1 MSHIRVNNIVVCRPR
16 ERGYSMI
23 ELSVALVIALFLL
36 QGLFTILQNTRN
48 ASTNQ
53 NQLAQLQ
60 DQQRMSM
67 TMLTDVIQQAGYYPG
82 AYTTPAATA
91 LPATALFTTAG
102 QYITGSVNTATYGD
116 QISVRYQG
124 DTTGSVLDC
133 LGSVIPNGTTREM
146 TFKVTQVNNEPK
158 GLYCS
163 TDGGTTF
170 VPLIPNVTKMTVTY
184 GVDSSATTSTNAYL
198 TAAQVGAGTFW
209 SNVLSVKV
217 ALLFGNPLYGQPGQT
232 DPAKQNLPFNRV
244 IAVLSKTGTNAVTID
259 GTEADPV
266 TGNPIT
272 H

>member
-1 MSHIRVNNIVVCRPR
+1 MSHTRVHNIAVRRPR

-23 ELSVALVIALFLL
+23 ELSVALVVALFLL
-36 QGLFTILQNTRN
+36 QGLFTILQNTRS

-60 DQQRMSM
+60 DEQRMSM

-82 AYTTPAATA
+82 AYTIDAPTA
-91 LPATALFTTAG
+91 LPASPLFTTAG
-102 QYITGSVNTATYGD
+102 QYVTGGTNATASYGD
-116 QISVRYQG
+116 TVSVRYQG
-124 DTTGSVLDC
+124 DASGSVLDC
-133 LGSVIPNGTTREM
+133 LGSVILNGKTEEM
-146 TFKVTQVNNEPK
+146 SFSVTKVNNQPL

-163 TDGGTTF
+163 VNGATA

-184 GVDSSATTSTNAYL
+184 GVDSSNTTSTNAYL

-209 SNVLSVKV
+209 NSVLSVKV
-217 ALLFGNPLYGQPGQT
+217 ALLFGNPLFGQPGQT
-232 DPAKQNLPFNRV
+232 KQNLPFNRV

-259 GTEADPV
+259 GIEADPV
-266 TGNPIT
+266 TGTPIS

>member
-1 MSHIRVNNIVVCRPR
+1 MSHIRVNNFVVWRPR

-67 TMLTDVIQQAGYYPG
+67 TMLTDVIQQAGYYPT
-82 AYTTPAATA
+82 AYTTDAATA
-91 LPATALFTTAG
+91 LPASTLFTTAG

-124 DTTGSVLDC
+124 DSTGSVLDC

-146 TFKVTQVNNEPK
+146 TFKVSQVNNEPL

-163 TDGGTTF
+163 IDNATF

-184 GVDSSATTSTNAYL
+184 GVDSSGTTSTNAYL
-198 TAAQVGAGTFW
+198 TAAQVGTGAFW
-209 SNVLSVKV
+209 SSVLSVKV
-217 ALLFGNPLYGQPGQT
+217 ALLFGNPLWGQPGQT
-232 DPAKQNLPFNRV
+232 KQNLPFNRV

>member
-1 MSHIRVNNIVVCRPR
+1 MSHTRVHNIAVRRPR

-23 ELSVALVIALFLL
+23 ELSVALVVALFLL
-36 QGLFTILQNTRN
+36 QGLFTILQNTRS

-60 DQQRMSM
+60 DEQRMSM

-82 AYTTPAATA
+82 AYTIDAGTA
-91 LPATALFTTAG
+91 LPASALFTTAG
-102 QYITGSVNTATYGD
+102 QYITGSANLTTPANGD
-116 QISVRYQG
+116 IVSVRYQG
-124 DTTGSVLDC
+124 DSTGSVLDC
-133 LGSVIPNGTTREM
+133 LGSVIPNGTTEEM
-146 TFKVTQVNNEPK
+146 AFSVTKINNQPL

-163 TDGGTTF
+163 VNGATP

-184 GVDSSATTSTNAYL
+184 GVDSSSSGSTNAYL
-198 TAAQVGAGTFW
+198 TSTQVTAGAFW
-209 SNVLSVKV
+209 PNVLSVKV

-232 DPAKQNLPFNRV
+232 KQNLPFNRV
-244 IAVLSKTGTNAVTID
+244 IAVLSKTGTNAITID

>member
-1 MSHIRVNNIVVCRPR
+1 MSHILVHNTAVRRPR

-23 ELSVALVIALFLL
+23 ELSVALVVALFLL
-36 QGLFTILQNTRN
+36 QGLFTILQNTRS

-82 AYTTPAATA
+82 AYTTDAITA
-91 LPATALFTTAG
+91 LPASTLFPTAG
-102 QYITGSVNTATYGD
+102 QYVMGGTNTPPPGNSDT
-116 QISVRYQG
+116 ISVRYQG
-124 DTTGSVLDC
+124 DSTGSVLDC
-133 LGSVIPNGTTREM
+133 LGSVIANGTTEEM
-146 TFKVTQVNNEPK
+146 TFSVNKINNQPL

-163 TDGGTTF
+163 VNGAAA

-184 GVDSSATTSTNAYL
+184 GVDTNASGSTNAYL
-198 TAAQVGAGTFW
+198 TAAQVTAGAFW
-209 SNVLSVKV
+209 PNVLSVKV
-217 ALLFGNPLYGQPGQT
+217 ALLYGNPLFGQPGQT
-232 DPAKQNLPFNRV
+232 KQNLPFNRV
-244 IAVLSKTGTNAVTID
+244 IAVLSKTGTNAITID
-259 GTEADPV
+259 GTEVDPV

>member
-1 MSHIRVNNIVVCRPR
+1 MSHIRVNNTNVCRPR
-16 ERGYSMI
+16 QRGYSMI

-67 TMLTDVIQQAGYYPG
+67 TMLTDVIQQAGYYPT
-82 AYTTPAATA
+82 AYTTDSATA
-91 LPATALFTTAG
+91 LPASTLFTTAG
-102 QYITGSVNTATYGD
+102 QYVIGGANSTASYGD
-116 QISVRYQG
+116 TISVRYQG
-124 DTTGSVLDC
+124 DSTGGVLDC

-146 TFKVTQVNNEPK
+146 TFKVTQVNNQPL

-163 TDGGTTF
+163 LDNATF

-184 GVDSSATTSTNAYL
+184 GVDTNASGSTNAYL
-198 TAAQVGAGTFW
+198 TSTQVGAGTFW

-217 ALLFGNPLYGQPGQT
+217 ALLFGNPLFGQPGQT
-232 DPAKQNLPFNRV
+232 KQNLPFNRV

-266 TGNPIT
+266 TGNPIS

>member
-1 MSHIRVNNIVVCRPR
+1 MSHIRVQNIEVPRPR

-23 ELSVALVIALFLL
+23 ELSVALVVALFLL

-60 DQQRMSM
+60 DEQRMSM

-82 AYTTPAATA
+82 AYTTDVATA
-91 LPATALFTTAG
+91 LPASALFTTAG
-102 QYITGSVNTATYGD
+102 QFVAGSANTATPGNGD
-116 QISVRYQG
+116 IVSVRYQG
-124 DTTGSVLDC
+124 DSSGSVLDC
-133 LGSVIPNGTTREM
+133 LGSVIANGTTEEM
-146 TFKVTQVNNEPK
+146 TFSVTRINNQPL

-163 TDGGTTF
+163 VNGAAP

-184 GVDSSATTSTNAYL
+184 GVDSSGKGSTNAYL

-209 SNVLSVKV
+209 NSVMSVKV
-217 ALLFGNPLYGQPGQT
+217 ALLFGNPLVGQPGQT
-232 DPAKQNLPFNRV
+232 KQNLPFNRV
-244 IAVLSKTGTNAVTID
+244 VAVLSKTGTNSVTID
-259 GTEADPV
+259 GTPVDPV
-266 TGNPIT
+266 TGQPLT

>member
-1 MSHIRVNNIVVCRPR
+1 MHNIAVPRLR

-23 ELSVALVIALFLL
+23 ELSVALVVALFLL
-36 QGLFTILQNTRN
+36 QGLFTILQNTRS

-53 NQLAQLQ
+53 NKLAQLQ
-60 DQQRMSM
+60 DEQRMSM

-82 AYTTPAATA
+82 AYTIDATTA
-91 LPATALFTTAG
+91 LPVSTLFTTAG
-102 QYITGSVNTATYGD
+102 QYIVGSANTTTPANGD
-116 QISVRYQG
+116 IVSVRYQG
-124 DTTGSVLDC
+124 DSTNGVLDC
-133 LGSVIPNGTTREM
+133 LGTVIGVGPPEEM
-146 TFKVTQVNNEPK
+146 TFSVTKIGNQPL

-163 TDGGTTF
+163 VNGANP

-184 GVDSSATTSTNAYL
+184 GVDTNSSGSTNAYL
-198 TAAQVGAGTFW
+198 TAAQVSAGAFW
-209 SNVLSVKV
+209 PNVLSVKV

-232 DPAKQNLPFNRV
+232 KQNLPFNRV

-259 GTEADPV
+259 GTEVDPV